1 MSKSQEW
8 FISLVIVCVLGTVVA
23 LGIWWNFNSTEW
35 AAWVQALG
43 SVAAILVAVWVMR
56 SQNMHNSRLQRQLI
70 AEEAIRKTNSWRWF
84 MISIVNACESTAS
97 NIGAAHVTWDA
108 QSEGFDELRKFLV
121 ALPLDYYSDQSL
133 LLRSMEIIR
142 KMRIAKILL
151 SELTT
156 HQGEEDVNEAVKGV
170 LNSVRDD
177 ALTGFTEATQY
188 LLSICS
194 EKRVQLLS
202 QLMPSRF
209 SHREMAQ
216 SAWKEAK
223 SESSKSSI

>member
-1 MSKSQEW
+1 
-8 FISLVIVCVLGTVVA
+8 
-23 LGIWWNFNSTEW
+23 
-35 AAWVQALG
+35 
-43 SVAAILVAVWVMR
+43 MR

-97 NIGAAHVTWDA
+97 NIGAAHVTWYA

-156 HQGEEDVNEAVKGV
+156 HQGEEDVNAAVKGV
-170 LNSVRDD
+170 LNIVRDD

-209 SHREMAQ
+209 SHREMAK

-223 SESSKSSI
+223 SESSKSSIQ